1 MYNRK
6 GLCFPNGNV
15 LGISFVSRRN
25 IQGIDIF
32 LPSGTKTFVQT
43 KINNRTKRISLRIDL
58 SRRAAVLTHPRGTS
72 IPVIRNFIQNHSN
85 WLADK
90 LSQIP
95 KRVEFCDGALLPILG
110 KHYVIRHCPESFGN
124 VWTQLNE
131 SNGPIDLYVSG
142 MSEHIPRR
150 IKDWLKKKAWEEV
163 RTRSQHYAKI
173 LDRNINR
180 ITVKDTKSRWG
191 SCSSNG
197 NLSFS
202 WRLILAPDHVLNY
215 VCAHEVAHLVEM
227 NHSTK
232 FWTNVDLLI
241 SDWKKSRTWLKQN
254 GNILHSYG

>member
-1 MYNRK
+1 MD
-6 GLCFPNGNV
+6 LC
-15 LGISFVSRRN
+15 
-25 IQGIDIF
+25 
-32 LPSGTKTFVQT
+32 
-43 KINNRTKRISLRIDL
+43 
-58 SRRAAVLTHPRGTS
+58 
-72 IPVIRNFIQNHSN
+72 
-85 WLADK
+85 
-90 LSQIP
+90 
-95 KRVEFCDGALLPILG
+95 
-110 KHYVIRHCPESFGN
+110 
-124 VWTQLNE
+124 
-131 SNGPIDLYVSG
+131 VSG

-150 IKDWLKKKAWEEV
+150 IKDWLKKRAWEEA
-163 RTRSQHYAKI
+163 RSRSQRYAKI

-202 WRLILAPDHVLNY
+202 WRLIFAPDHVLNY

-227 NHSTK
+227 NHSPK